1 MKNIIKRSCLSAIL
15 ILLSITTNLNAQ
27 SRPKI
32 QNGTILQCW
41 CWSFKTIEENI
52 PAIAQAGFAAIQT
65 SPANTCLVGDNGGKE
80 LLGSKGTGK

>member
-27 SRPKI
+27 SRQKI

-52 PAIAQAGFAAIQT
+52 PAIAQAGFEQFKRPRQI
-65 SPANTCLVGDNGGKE
+65 LV
-80 LLGSKGTGK
+80 